1 MAQQANSQNRHKRIA
16 NLESKRSSFVALIMR
31 ARRLIASRLEQRS
44 TRHSLSAL
52 NDHQLRDIG
61 YTRDQLGSGPYRGVF
76 DFPSQRYFDNGY
88 KPSES
93 TDRRHSRISR
103 IRND

>member
-1 MAQQANSQNRHKRIA
+1 MAQQANIHNRQKRSA
-16 NLESKRSSFVALIMR
+16 NLETERSSFVALIMR
-31 ARRLIASRLEQRS
+31 ARRLIASLLEKRS

-76 DFPSQRYFDNGY
+76 DFPSQRYFDIDY

-103 IRND
+103 IQND